1 MKSTKQAYD
10 NTNRSK
16 KAEETRLAIMKALA
30 QLWADFPINE
40 ITLEMIAGE
49 AGVTTRTILRKF
61 GSKEGLLEASLEKD
75 PAEIDSAR
83 KQARVGD
90 VDHILE
96 TLLSN
101 YEKIGDA
108 ALRTIYLEPEL
119 EIARRIGEKGR
130 TVHREWCERVFSPFL
145 PETDNPT
152 YEIQLNSFIAVTE
165 IYLWKLLR
173 KDLQLSYKKTF
184 SIFKNMIVSLI
195 HNHSKANES

>member
-30 QLWADFPINE
+30 QLWADYPINE

-61 GSKEGLLEASLEKD
+61 GSKEGLLEASLAKD

-130 TVHREWCERVFSPFL
+130 KVHREWCERVFSPFL
-145 PETDNPT
+145 PEPDNPT

-173 KDLQLSYKKTF
+173 KDFQLSYKKTF

-195 HNHSKANES
+195 HNHSKANKS